1 MSFEERRAWIMAG
14 VTAAAYA
21 TYVVLVLGRAHDGP
35 LADVAY
41 EKTLFWTVGG
51 SIVASIMLNI
61 AAAAVF
67 PGESGKKDQRD
78 REIYRFGEHIGGSMV
93 VIGAVSALAM
103 ALLEWPY
110 FWIANV
116 IYLALVLSALLSST
130 AKIFA
135 YRKGFHPW

>member
-1 MSFEERRAWIMAG
+1 MTYEERRAWIMVA
-14 VTAAAYA
+14 VSLAAYA
-21 TYVVLVLGRAHDGP
+21 TYVVLVLSRADGP
-35 LADVAY
+35 LADAAY
-41 EKTLFWTVGG
+41 EKTLFWSVGG
-51 SIVASIMLNI
+51 AIAASIVLNI
-61 AAAAVF
+61 AAGMVF
-67 PGESGKKDQRD
+67 SDGSDKKDQRD

-110 FWIANV
+110 FWIANA
-116 IYLALVLSALLSST
+116 IYLAFVLSALLSST